1 MSSFLCL
8 SEEFKGPSFLRML
21 KQLGHRVF
29 LLTNEASRH
38 DPWPRESIDEVFY
51 APRDKKRRHDRQT
64 LVEGT
69 AWLMRNHG
77 IDRIVALDDF
87 DVEDAALLREEFRIP
102 GMGQTTA
109 RHFRDKLAM
118 RVQAESHRI
127 PIPSYSN
134 LFRKENLEAFCDNTE
149 GPYVI
154 KPRSEASA
162 AGIIKVA
169 NKEEAFLAFD
179 QLGEE
184 AYNFLI
190 ETFAPGKVYHVDALA
205 YDGKVCF
212 MRSSAYVDPPL
223 AIVQGGGLFQTRTLP
238 KNSKVN
244 KKLGSLTHD
253 VMKAFGMKYSASHT
267 EFIEDAN
274 GNFLLLETSSRVGG
288 AYISD
293 MLHHATGVDL
303 WAEWAKLEAAQLS
316 GEQYKAPKDIGKAGA
331 VTIRAVAEENPDL
344 RRFKEEEE
352 SVVALISKPY
362 HAGLVFN
369 AEKESTLESV
379 QKEIASRLFEQ
390 FG

>member
-8 SEEFKGPSFLRML
+8 SEEFKGPSFLRTL

-29 LLTNEASRH
+29 LLTNEDARH

-51 APRDKKRRHDRQT
+51 APRDKTRRHDRQT

-118 RVQAESHRI
+118 RIQAASHGI
-127 PIPSYSN
+127 PIPQFSD
-134 LFRKENLEAFCDNTE
+134 LFRRESLEAFCAKNE

-162 AGIIKVA
+162 AGIVKVA
-169 NKEEAFLAFD
+169 NTEEALQAFD
-179 QLGEE
+179 HLGEE

-190 ETFAPGKVYHVDALA
+190 ETFAPGKVYHVDALTH
-205 YDGKVCF
+205 DGKLCF
-212 MRSSAYVDPPL
+212 SRASAYVDPPL
-223 AIVQGGGLFQTRTLP
+223 KIVQGGGLFQTRTLA
-238 KNSKVN
+238 KTSKIN
-244 KKLGSLTHD
+244 KELGKLTQD
-253 VMKAFGMKYSASHT
+253 VMKAFGMRYSASHT
-267 EFIEDAN
+267 EFIEDAA

-293 MLHHATGVDL
+293 MLEHATGVDL
-303 WAEWAKLEAAQLS
+303 WAEWAKLEAAQVAD
-316 GEQYKAPKDIGKAGA
+316 GKYKAPKDTGNAGA
-331 VTIRAVAEENPDL
+331 VTIRTVGVEHPDL
-344 RRFKEEEE
+344 RRYKEEEE

-362 HAGLVFN
+362 HAGLVFT
-369 AEKESTLESV
+369 AEREVTLAEV
-379 QKEIASRLFEQ
+379 QQDIANRLFEQ

>member
-21 KQLGHRVF
+21 KQLGHQVF
-29 LLTNEASRH
+29 LLTNEDARH

-118 RVQAESHRI
+118 RIQAAEHNI
-127 PIPSYSN
+127 PIPPFSD
-134 LFRKENLEAFCDNTE
+134 LFRKENLERFCGQNP

-169 NKEEAFLAFD
+169 NLEEALHAY
-179 QLGEE
+179 QNLGDE

-190 ETFAPGKVYHVDALA
+190 ESFAPGKVYHVDALTHE
-205 YDGKVCF
+205 GKICF
-212 MRSSAYVDPPL
+212 VRASGYIDPPL
-223 AIVQGGGLFQTRTLP
+223 KIVQGGGLFQTRTLP
-238 KNSKVN
+238 KSSKVN
-244 KKLGSLTHD
+244 KRLGKLTQD
-253 VMKAFGMKYSASHT
+253 VMDAFGMRYSASHT
-267 EFIEDAN
+267 EFIEDAE

-293 MLHHATGVDL
+293 MLIHATGVDL
-303 WAEWAKLEAAQLS
+303 WAEWAKLEAAQVGS
-316 GEQYKAPKDIGKAGA
+316 GKYAAPKDVGKAGA
-331 VTIRAVAEENPDL
+331 VTIRAVGEEHPDL
-344 RRFKEEEE
+344 RRYRETEETIAA
-352 SVVALISKPY
+352 VISKPY
-362 HAGLVFN
+362 HAGMVFT
-369 AEKESTLESV
+369 AAKEETLAQV
-379 QKEIASRLFEQ
+379 QQDIANRLFEQ